1 MKRLT
6 EQMIKVDSLLT
17 KLCEAMNMFK
27 LPLKS
32 ADGQSCVY
40 RAIHLDGQINSQ
52 IVTAKALIKT
62 KFDIVTANM
71 INLRAPDAL
80 PQEDYKQGSY

>member
-1 MKRLT
+1 M
-6 EQMIKVDSLLT
+6 DSILA
-17 KLCEAMNMFK
+17 KLHEAMIMVK

-32 ADGQSCVY
+32 DDGQSSMY
-40 RAIHLDGQINSQ
+40 RAIRLDGMINSR

-62 KFDIVTANM
+62 KFDIVTANK

-80 PQEDYKQGSY
+80 PKVEMSLGVLKDIISIVN